1 MRKEFKIAICVI
13 LAIWIFIMGIEIGAY
28 RENKGNEVPTAN
40 PPVVNIT
47 TTEPTTTAP
56 TTTQPVTVPTTQ
68 SDVSDP
74 TVTDSTAPTG
84 GTESTAPTQ
93 NNSNDP
99 STYSKAQII
108 ENMNKAVNALKAEPN
123 VTAHKMESIKIE
135 VTDCTVQA
143 AISTINKII
152 QGIAGD
158 DEQTYTFTNGQG
170 TDEDG
175 NTVTPKDMIPPIK
188 KDFLLSDAGVATA
201 TAKKD
206 GDNTVYTVTIV
217 TENTTAD
224 QPEPLYNAACIGY
237 LNIMGLDLPGVTITQ
252 ADMHYPGSTVEV
264 VVNAQGKVIKLV
276 NIMPMTGEG
285 MAKIPLLG
293 EGMAKFEGGLNE
305 TWDFTY

>member
-13 LAIWIFIMGIEIGAY
+13 LAIWIFVMGIEIGAY
-28 RENKGNEVPTAN
+28 RENKGNEVPTTT
-40 PPVVNIT
+40 PPVVNIA

-56 TTTQPVTVPTTQ
+56 TTTQPTTAPSTSPT
-68 SDVSDP
+68 D
-74 TVTDSTAPTG
+74 VTDSTAPTG

-99 STYSKAQII
+99 STFTKAQII
-108 ENMNKAVNALKAEPN
+108 ENMNKAVNAVKAEPN
-123 VTAHKMESIKIE
+123 VTAHKMESINVT

-158 DEQTYTFTNGQG
+158 DEQTYVFSGGQG

-188 KDFLLSDAGVATA
+188 KDFLLTDAGVASA

-224 QPEPLYNAACIGY
+224 QPEPTHNAACIGY

-264 VVNAQGKVIKLV
+264 VVNAQGKIIKLV
-276 NIMPMTGEG
+276 NVMPMTGEG
-285 MAKIPLLG
+285 MAKIPFLG